1 MDTVERI
8 KPKDKF
14 VSVDGLQLRYIEEG
28 SGPSVLFL
36 HGASLGSS
44 ADVFLRNFGPFAKA
58 GFRAVSFDLPGFG
71 LSEKPAKQSVAQQRN
86 SIPKFID
93 AAGLGKTA
101 LIAHSRSGG
110 FAIQLALEDP
120 SRYSHIMI
128 LGTGT
133 LLPPQ
138 TEAQVGRYEAVQA
151 RVDEEMAQKEPTLE
165 DARKLLQADTFN
177 HALISEEDVAMR
189 HSRMIG
195 RNFIAHQER
204 QNPDARAGGAAPAK
218 PLWERLPD
226 LKLPLLMIFG
236 REDRAHA
243 GERAELLKKL
253 RPEINLHIVN
263 GCKHMVHWDAFDDLM
278 RLGVPFLKT

>member
-1 MDTVERI
+1 MEYQ
-8 KPKDKF
+8 DKF
-14 VSVDGLQLRYIEEG
+14 VDVDGLKLRYIEDG

-44 ADVFLRNFGPFAKA
+44 ADVFRRNLGPFAKA
-58 GFRAVSFDLPGFG
+58 GFHAVAFDYPGFG
-71 LSEKPAKQSVAQQRN
+71 LSDVPEKQSVAQQRN

-110 FAIQLALEDP
+110 FAIQQALENPD
-120 SRYSHIMI
+120 RYSHVII
-128 LGTGT
+128 LGTGS

-138 TEAQVGRYEAVQA
+138 TQEQVGKYEAVQA
-151 RVDEEMAQKEPTLE
+151 RVDRDLAQKEPTLE

-177 HALISEEDVAMR
+177 HSLISDRDVALR
-189 HSRMIG
+189 HRSMIG
-195 RNFIAHQER
+195 RNFKAHQDR
-204 QNPDARAGGAAPAK
+204 QSDEAPAGGGGGGQSK
-218 PLWERLPD
+218 PLWQRLTE
-226 LKLPLLMIFG
+226 LKMPLMMIFG

-243 GERAELLKKL
+243 GERAELLKQKHPDL
-253 RPEINLHIVN
+253 NVHIVN

-278 RLGVPFLKT
+278 RLGVPFLKS